1 MKTAMKNRLGR
12 YALMVAAAAFIV
24 PVTPGAESWTRRA
37 GAATAKTITLG
48 IVSKRPQAQ
57 VEAEFRDF
65 IRYVA
70 RKFSTPSSAV
80 EGKVAAAPTVW
91 QLAKLLEEDRVD
103 FYMDS
108 PYPTYLINRQGAA
121 IPLLRRWK
129 GGAAEYRGLVF
140 ARKDTDSLRLE
151 DLRGKVIAFEDPG
164 STSGYFLPKIFL
176 VTKGLKLAE
185 KTSLDATVAPA
196 EVGYIFTY
204 SAGKIAEMVLSRKV
218 AAGAFS
224 NDDYNRLD
232 AKKKAETV
240 ILGETENFPRHFV
253 SIRKT
258 LDPAA
263 ANRLQETLVMMH
275 QDPEGRTILQ
285 KLDNTTKFDFAPGGE
300 MAVRLKLQEVFGPQ
314 P

>member
-1 MKTAMKNRLGR
+1 MKTAMKNRIGR

-24 PVTPGAESWTRRA
+24 SVTPGAESWTRRA
-37 GAATAKTITLG
+37 GAATATTITLG

-57 VEAEFRDF
+57 VETEFRDF

-70 RKFSTPSSAV
+70 RKFSSPSSAV
-80 EGKVAAAPTVW
+80 QGKVAAAPTVW

-176 VTKGLKLAE
+176 VARGLKLAE
-185 KTSLDATVAPA
+185 KTSLDAMVAPA

>member
-1 MKTAMKNRLGR
+1 MKKQFRHLAFFVGAGLLAIWCGELSAQTGR
-12 YALMVAAAAFIV
+12 
-24 PVTPGAESWTRRA
+24 
-37 GAATAKTITLG
+37 TITLG

-70 RKFSTPSSAV
+70 RKFSTPSAAV
-80 EGKVAAAPTVW
+80 EGKVAAAATVW
-91 QLAKLLEEDRVD
+91 QLAKLLEEDKVD

-129 GGAAEYRGLVF
+129 GGAAEYRALIF
-140 ARKDTDSLRLE
+140 AKKDAAALRLE
-151 DLRGKVIAFEDPG
+151 DLRGQMIAFEDPG

-185 KTSLDATVAPA
+185 KTSLDEAVGAN
-196 EVGYIFTY
+196 EVGYLFTF
-204 SAGKIAEMVLSRKV
+204 SAAKIAELVLTRKT

-224 NDDYNRLD
+224 NEDYDRLD
-232 AKKKAETV
+232 PKRKAETML
-240 ILGETENFPRHFV
+240 LGETENFPRHFV
-253 SIRKT
+253 SIRRK
-258 LDPAA
+258 LDPVAA
-263 ANRLQETLVMMH
+263 TRLQETLVLMH
-275 QDPEGRTILQ
+275 QDAEGRKILE
-285 KLDNTTKFDFAPGGE
+285 KIDNTTKFDFAPGGE
-300 MAVRLKLQEVFGPQ
+300 EAVRFKLQEVFSPQ

>member
-1 MKTAMKNRLGR
+1 MRIRIRRLTLIVATA
-12 YALMVAAAAFIV
+12 ALVSSIM
-24 PVTPGAESWTRRA
+24 PGAKTWAQRA
-37 GAATAKTITLG
+37 GAGATKTITLG

-70 RKFSTPSSAV
+70 RKYSSSSSTV
-80 EGKVAAAPTVW
+80 EGKVAAAANVW
-91 QLAKLLEEDRVD
+91 QLAKLLEEDKVD

-129 GGAAEYRGLVF
+129 GGAPEYRTVVF
-140 ARKDTDSLRLE
+140 TKKDAEAVRLE
-151 DLRGKVIAFEDPG
+151 DLRGRIVALEDPG
-164 STSGYFLPKIFL
+164 STSGYFLPKLFF

-185 KTSLDATVAPA
+185 KTSLDAAVAPN

-204 SAGKIAEMVLSRKV
+204 SAAKIAEMVLSRKV

-224 NDDYNRLD
+224 NEDYDRLD
-232 AKKKAETV
+232 AKRKAETV
-240 ILGETENFPRHFV
+240 LLGETENFPRHFV
-253 SIRKT
+253 SIRKN

-263 ANRLQETLVMMH
+263 ANRLQETLVLMH
-275 QDPEGRTILQ
+275 QDPAGRKILE
-285 KLDNTTKFDFAPGGE
+285 KIDNTTKFDFAPGGE
-300 MAVRLKLQEVFGPQ
+300 AAVRFKLQEVFGPQ

>member
-1 MKTAMKNRLGR
+1 MKTAMKNQLGR
-12 YALMVAAAAFIV
+12 CALTVAAAALIV
-24 PVTPGAESWTRRA
+24 SVTPGAESWTRRA

-70 RKFSTPSSAV
+70 RKFSSSSSAV

-176 VTKGLKLAE
+176 VAKGFKLAE
-185 KTSLDATVAPA
+185 KTSLDAAVAPA

-224 NDDYNRLD
+224 NDDYERLD

-253 SIRKT
+253 SIRKS

-263 ANRLQETLVMMH
+263 GNRLQETLLLMD
-275 QDPEGRTILQ
+275 QDPEGRKILQ
-285 KLDNTTKFDFAPGGE
+285 KLDNTIKFDLAPGGE
-300 MAVRLKLQEVFGPQ
+300 AAVRLKLQEVFGPQ

>member
-12 YALMVAAAAFIV
+12 YALMAAAAALIV
-24 PVTPGAESWTRRA
+24 SVTPGTENWTRRA
-37 GAATAKTITLG
+37 GAATARTITLG

-70 RKFSTPSSAV
+70 RKVSSSSSVV
-80 EGKVAAAPTVW
+80 EGKVAAAPAVW
-91 QLAKLLEEDRVD
+91 QLAKLLEEDKVD

-108 PYPTYLINRQGAA
+108 PYPTYLINRQGVA

-129 GGAAEYRGLVF
+129 GGAAEYRALLF
-140 ARKDTDSLRLE
+140 AKKDADAIRLE

-176 VTKGLKLAE
+176 VAKGFKLAE

-224 NDDYNRLD
+224 NEDYDRLD

-240 ILGETENFPRHFV
+240 IIGETENFPRHFV

-263 ANRLQETLVMMH
+263 ANRLQEILLLMD
-275 QDPEGRTILQ
+275 QDPEGQRILQ

-300 MAVRLKLQEVFGPQ
+300 EAVRLKLQEVFGPQ

>member
-1 MKTAMKNRLGR
+1 MKTQIRLTCIVG
-12 YALMVAAAAFIV
+12 AAAFV
-24 PVTPGAESWTRRA
+24 LSVMPGAKSWAQRA
-37 GAATAKTITLG
+37 GETATKTITLG

-70 RKFSTPSSAV
+70 GKYSSSSSAV
-80 EGKVAAAPTVW
+80 EGKVAAAANVW
-91 QLAKLLEEDRVD
+91 QLAKLLEEDKVD

-129 GGAAEYRGLVF
+129 GGAAEYRALVF
-140 ARKDTDSLRLE
+140 AKKDAEAVRLE
-151 DLRGKVIAFEDPG
+151 DLRGRIIAFEDPG

-185 KTSLDATVAPA
+185 KTSLDAAVAPS

-204 SAGKIAEMVLSRKV
+204 SAAKIAELVLSRKV

-224 NDDYNRLD
+224 NEDYARLD
-232 AKKKAETV
+232 AKRKAETV
-240 ILGETENFPRHFV
+240 LLGETENFPRHFV
-253 SIRKT
+253 SIRKN

-263 ANRLQETLVMMH
+263 ANRLQETLVLMH
-275 QDPEGRTILQ
+275 QDPAGRKILERI
-285 KLDNTTKFDFAPGGE
+285 DNTTKFDFAPGGE
-300 MAVRLKLQEVFGPQ
+300 TAVRFKLQEVFGPQ

>member
-1 MKTAMKNRLGR
+1 MKKPIRHLIFIVG
-12 YALMVAAAAFIV
+12 AAALILSV
-24 PVTPGAESWTRRA
+24 MPGEKSWTRPA
-37 GAATAKTITLG
+37 GAAAAKTITLG

-70 RKFSTPSSAV
+70 RKFSSSSAAV

-91 QLAKLLEEDRVD
+91 QLAKLLEENKVD

-129 GGAAEYRGLVF
+129 GGAAEYRALLF
-140 ARKDTDSLRLE
+140 SKKDAETVRLE
-151 DLRGKVIAFEDPG
+151 DLRGRIIAFEDPG
-164 STSGYFLPKIFL
+164 STSGYFLPKLFL
-176 VTKGLKLAE
+176 VAKGLKLAE
-185 KTSLDATVAPA
+185 KTSLDATVAPS

-218 AAGAFS
+218 TAGAFS
-224 NDDYNRLD
+224 NEDYDRLD

-240 ILGETENFPRHFV
+240 LLGETENFPRHFV
-253 SIRKT
+253 SIRKS
-258 LDPAA
+258 LDPVAA
-263 ANRLQETLVMMH
+263 VRLQDVLLAMH
-275 QDPEGRTILQ
+275 QDPEGRQILQ
-285 KLDNTTKFDFAPGGE
+285 KIDNTTRFDIAPGGE
-300 MAVRLKLQEVFGPQ
+300 EAVRVKLQEVFGPQ

>member
-1 MKTAMKNRLGR
+1 MKNSRRSL
-12 YALMVAAAAFIV
+12 LFLAAAVLLSSVSPGLNAFAQ
-24 PVTPGAESWTRRA
+24 TPGK
-37 GAATAKTITLG
+37 KTLTLG

-70 RKFSTPSSAV
+70 RKFSSPSSIV
-80 EGKVAAAPTVW
+80 EGKVAAAPAVW
-91 QLAKLLEEDRVD
+91 QLAKLLEEDKVD

-129 GGAAEYRGLVF
+129 GGAAEYRGVIF

-151 DLRGKVIAFEDPG
+151 DLRGKVVAFEDPG
-164 STSGYFLPKIFL
+164 STSGYFLPKILL

-185 KTSLDATVAPA
+185 KGSLDAMVAPT

-204 SAGKIAEMVLSRKV
+204 SAAKIAEMVLSRKV

-224 NDDYNRLD
+224 NDDYDRLD
-232 AKKKAETV
+232 AKKKAETIV
-240 ILGETENFPRHFV
+240 LGETENFPRHFV

-258 LDPAA
+258 LDPQA
-263 ANRLQETLVMMH
+263 ANRLQETLVLMN
-275 QDPEGRTILQ
+275 QDPEGGKILQ

-300 MAVRLKLQEVFGPQ
+300 EAVRMKLQAVFGPQ

>member
-1 MKTAMKNRLGR
+1 MKTAMKNQLGR
-12 YALMVAAAAFIV
+12 CALTVAAAVLIV
-24 PVTPGAESWTRRA
+24 SVTPGAESWTRRA

-65 IRYVA
+65 IRYVV
-70 RKFSTPSSAV
+70 RKFSSSSSAV

-176 VTKGLKLAE
+176 VAKGFKLAE
-185 KTSLDATVAPA
+185 KTSLDAVVAPA

-224 NDDYNRLD
+224 NDDYERLD

-253 SIRKT
+253 SIRKS

-263 ANRLQETLVMMH
+263 GNRLQETLLLMD
-275 QDPEGRTILQ
+275 QDPEGRKILQ
-285 KLDNTTKFDFAPGGE
+285 KLDNTIKFDLAPGGE
-300 MAVRLKLQEVFGPQ
+300 AAVRLKLQEVFGPQ